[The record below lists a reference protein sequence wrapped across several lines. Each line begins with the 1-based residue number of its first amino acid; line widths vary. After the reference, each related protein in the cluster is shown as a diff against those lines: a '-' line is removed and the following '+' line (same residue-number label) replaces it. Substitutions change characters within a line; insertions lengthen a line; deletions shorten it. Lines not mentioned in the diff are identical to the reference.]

1 MRRLFTP
8 RWLLVHVSVS
18 TLIVTMVFL
27 GFWQLN
33 RLDERRVR
41 NDTIAAN
48 TSAPIETAKQSMG
61 QTSDEW
67 RRVTLTGQY
76 LASTEVSIINRS
88 QDGAAGDNLAVV
100 FQTETNG
107 NFLVNRGFVPLTVSS
122 RSLPEGQLSLV
133 GFIRPNQTRGTL
145 GAVDSSEKGTTQF
158 QRFDLARISA
168 SLATEFNTSY
178 YVQLIEEVPAPNAP
192 WPSPVP
198 FPTVDEGP
206 HFSYAMQWFFFS
218 LVALVA
224 WGYVVRRKIREVV
237 SDPAPTQT
245 SA

>member
-8 RWLLVHVSVS
+8 RWLLVHISVV
-18 TLIVTMVFL
+18 TLVVTMVFL
-27 GFWQLN
+27 GLWQLN
-33 RLDERRVR
+33 RLDQRRAR

-48 TSAPIETAKQSMG
+48 TSAPVETAKQSMG
-61 QTSDEW
+61 QSSDEW

-88 QDGAAGDNLAVV
+88 QDGAAGDDLAVV
-100 FQTETNG
+100 FQTESNG
-107 NFLVNRGFVPLTVSS
+107 NFLVNRGFVPLTVSA

-133 GFIRPNQTRGTL
+133 GFIRPNQTRGAL
-145 GAVDSSEKGTTQF
+145 GAIDSSEKGITQF

-168 SLATEFNTSY
+168 SLDVDFNTSY
-178 YVQLIEEVPAPNAP
+178 YVQLIKESPSSNAP

-198 FPTVDEGP
+198 FPAVDEGP

-218 LVALVA
+218 LVALAA
-224 WGYVVRRKIREVV
+224 WGYVVRRKIREIV

>member
-1 MRRLFTP
+1 
-8 RWLLVHVSVS
+8 
-18 TLIVTMVFL
+18 
-27 GFWQLN
+27 
-33 RLDERRVR
+33 
-41 NDTIAAN
+41 
-48 TSAPIETAKQSMG
+48 MG
-61 QTSDEW
+61 QENEEW
-67 RRVTLTGQY
+67 RRVRLTGQY
-76 LASTEVSIINRS
+76 LAPTEVSIINRS

-100 FQTETNG
+100 FKTETNG

-122 RSLPEGQLSLV
+122 RSLPEGQLSIV

-158 QRFDLARISA
+158 QRFDLTRISA
-168 SLATEFNTSY
+168 SLDVDFNTTY
-178 YVQLIEEVPAPNAP
+178 YVQLIKESPSPNTP

-198 FPTVDEGP
+198 FPAVDEGP
-206 HFSYAMQWFFFS
+206 HFSYAMQWFFFA

-224 WGYVVRRKIREVV
+224 WVYVVRRKLRELS

>member
-18 TLIVTMVFL
+18 ALVITMVFL

-33 RLDERRVR
+33 RLDERRLR

-48 TSAPIETAKQSMG
+48 TSAPIKDATQSMG
-61 QTSDEW
+61 QENEEW

-76 LASTEVSIINRS
+76 LAPTEVSIINRS

-100 FQTETNG
+100 FKTETNG

-122 RSLPEGQLSLV
+122 RSLPEGQLSIV

-158 QRFDLARISA
+158 QRFDLTRISA
-168 SLATEFNTSY
+168 SLDVDFNTTY
-178 YVQLIEEVPAPNAP
+178 YVQLIKESPSPNTP

-198 FPTVDEGP
+198 FPAVDEGP
-206 HFSYAMQWFFFS
+206 HFSYAMQWFFFA

-224 WGYVVRRKIREVV
+224 WVYVVRRKLRELS

>member
-18 TLIVTMVFL
+18 ALVVTMVFL

-33 RLDERRVR
+33 RLDERRLR

-48 TSAPIETAKQSMG
+48 TSAPIEDATQSMG
-61 QTSDEW
+61 QENEEW

-76 LASTEVSIINRS
+76 LAPTEVSIINRS

-100 FQTETNG
+100 FKTETNG

-122 RSLPEGQLSLV
+122 RSLPEGQLSIV

-158 QRFDLARISA
+158 QRFDLTRISA
-168 SLATEFNTSY
+168 SLDVDFNTTY
-178 YVQLIEEVPAPNAP
+178 YVQLIKESPSSNAP

-198 FPTVDEGP
+198 FPAVDEGP
-206 HFSYAMQWFFFS
+206 HFSYAMQWFFFA

-224 WGYVVRRKIREVV
+224 WVYVVRRKLREMS